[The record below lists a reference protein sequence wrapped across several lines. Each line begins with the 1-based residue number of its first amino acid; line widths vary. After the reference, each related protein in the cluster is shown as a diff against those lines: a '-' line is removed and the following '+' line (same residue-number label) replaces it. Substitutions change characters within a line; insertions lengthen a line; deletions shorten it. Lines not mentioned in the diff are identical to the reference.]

1 MTSDPTDVSHAP
13 ELVIGV
19 DIKDVFDSEGC
30 AKKVPSRGV
39 DDTLWFAG
47 GSGRLTAETI
57 GGLDMKQ
64 NKTHIENEQRV
75 LRRHNLRWAVIRHL

>member
-19 DIKDVFDSEGC
+19 DIEDVFDSEGC
-30 AKKVPSRGV
+30 TKKIPSCGV

-47 GSGRLTAETI
+47 RSGRLTA
-57 GGLDMKQ
+57 
-64 NKTHIENEQRV
+64 KT
-75 LRRHNLRWAVIRHL
+75 